1 MCMLTP
7 LRLGLTFTSSLD
19 FSLCL
24 FTHFCL
30 IDLLSV
36 PLTLFH
42 VLTSV
47 LISPPLTAVVLLSV
61 SQTGL
66 SEYVHGLS

>member
-1 MCMLTP
+1 MHVDTSKARPHIHVLS
-7 LRLGLTFTSSLD
+7 GTFLSA
-19 FSLCL
+19 L

-47 LISPPLTAVVLLSV
+47 LISPPLTAVVLLSLC
-61 SQTGL
+61 QTGL